1 MMDQRERTAMQRVL
15 AHEAIGKLRAVG
27 EWFGVDDASAL
38 RDPSGGDLA
47 EWQRKIDELERWIW
61 DESPIA

>member
-1 MMDQRERTAMQRVL
+1 MDQRQRIATQRAL
-15 AHEAIGKLRAVG
+15 AHEAIGKLRAVS
-27 EWFGVDDASAL
+27 EWFGVDDASAMITP
-38 RDPSGGDLA
+38 RGEDLA